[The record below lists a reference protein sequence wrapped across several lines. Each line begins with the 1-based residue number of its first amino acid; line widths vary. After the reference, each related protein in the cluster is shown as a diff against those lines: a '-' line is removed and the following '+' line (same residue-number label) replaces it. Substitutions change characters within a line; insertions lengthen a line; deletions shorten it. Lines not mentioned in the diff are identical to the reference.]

1 MLTKTI
7 RPLARTLCVDLE
19 FTFGK
24 KNTDRVDIYEIGIV
38 AIDECGKEVD
48 SFQTHV
54 RPESFCPK
62 TLDFLSLSETD
73 FIDAPD
79 LKTAML
85 AMNEFVEKQ
94 LEVVKSVKWCSWGDR
109 DKKILSN
116 KAGLV
121 SLPSGH
127 KLTRSPYFDAQ
138 HQFAMRVPRASY
150 RPSLREAVEDF
161 CGTYIENHHS
171 ALDDARALA
180 KVVSRYCN

>member
-7 RPLARTLCVDLE
+7 RPLSRTLCVDLE

-38 AIDECGKEVD
+38 AIDEYGKEVD

-54 RPESFCPK
+54 LPDSFCGN
-62 TLDFLSLSETD
+62 TLEFLSLTEKD
-73 FIDAPD
+73 FVGAPD
-79 LKTAML
+79 LKTAL
-85 AMNEFVEKQ
+85 ISMNDFVEKQ
-94 LEVVKSVKWCSWGDR
+94 FKSVDRVNWCSWGDR
-109 DKKILSN
+109 DKQILSN
-116 KAGLV
+116 KAGRV
-121 SLPSGH
+121 SITNGH

-138 HQFAMRVPRASY
+138 LKFSQRVPRSSY

-171 ALDDARALA
+171 ALDDARALS
-180 KVVSRYCN
+180 KVVSRYCY